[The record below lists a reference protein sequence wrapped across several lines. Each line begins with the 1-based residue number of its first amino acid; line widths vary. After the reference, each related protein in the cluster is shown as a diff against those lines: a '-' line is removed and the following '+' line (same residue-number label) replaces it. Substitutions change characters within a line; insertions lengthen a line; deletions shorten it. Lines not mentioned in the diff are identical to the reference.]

1 MDETVSDKIYLIGRS
16 EDYKSYLENTLNID
30 ELPIANLPMC
40 YFPFFYND
48 NENSIEKMRRLVPL
62 IENNSKKSVNGSND
76 SNESDGSTASNGSN
90 KVNAMNTI
98 DTDKLFSL
106 LTNLE
111 ESYQPFNN
119 NNIYHIKVFI
129 FIVWIVLGFS
139 FLKIIS
145 YFIGSNYIYFIL
157 SLIILLLVISILWA
171 LLVTSKSL

>member
-1 MDETVSDKIYLIGRS
+1 MDESISDKIYLIGRS
-16 EDYKSYLENTLNID
+16 EDYNAYLENTLNID

-62 IENNSKKSVNGSND
+62 IENNSKNSVNGG
-76 SNESDGSTASNGSN
+76 DGSTASTASD
-90 KVNAMNTI
+90 KVNAVNTI

-139 FLKIIS
+139 FLRIIS
-145 YFIGSNYIYFIL
+145 YLMESNYIYFIL
-157 SLIILLLVISILWA
+157 FLIISLLVISILWA

>member
-16 EDYKSYLENTLNID
+16 EDYKSYLDNTLNID

-62 IENNSKKSVNGSND
+62 IENNSKNSVNGSN
-76 SNESDGSTASNGSN
+76 GSNGSD
-90 KVNAMNTI
+90 KVNAINTI

-119 NNIYHIKVFI
+119 NNIYHIKIFI
-129 FIVWIVLGFS
+129 FMVWIVLGFAL
-139 FLKIIS
+139 LKIIS
-145 YFIGSNYIYFIL
+145 YFMGSNYIYFIL
-157 SLIILLLVISILWA
+157 FLIISLLVISILWA

>member
-1 MDETVSDKIYLIGRS
+1 MDESISDKIYLIGRS
-16 EDYKSYLENTLNID
+16 EDYNSYLENTLNID

-62 IENNSKKSVNGSND
+62 IENNSKNSVNGG
-76 SNESDGSTASNGSN
+76 DGSTASTATD
-90 KVNAMNTI
+90 KVNAVNTI

-139 FLKIIS
+139 FLRIIS
-145 YFIGSNYIYFIL
+145 YLMESNYIYFIL
-157 SLIILLLVISILWA
+157 FLIISLLVISILWA

>member
-62 IENNSKKSVNGSND
+62 IENNSKNSANG
-76 SNESDGSTASNGSN
+76 SDGSDGSDGTDGTD
-90 KVNAMNTI
+90 KVNAINTI

-119 NNIYHIKVFI
+119 NNIYHIKMFI
-129 FIVWIVLGFS
+129 YIVWIVLGFS

-145 YFIGSNYIYFIL
+145 YFMGPNYIYFIL